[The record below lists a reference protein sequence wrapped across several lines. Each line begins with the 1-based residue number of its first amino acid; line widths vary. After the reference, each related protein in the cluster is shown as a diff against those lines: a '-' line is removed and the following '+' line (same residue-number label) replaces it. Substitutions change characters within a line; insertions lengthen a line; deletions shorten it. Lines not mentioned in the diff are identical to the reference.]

1 VAISAVARRLPLT
14 GARRA
19 GVALGHIGWH
29 VLRRDRRR
37 TLDHL
42 ALAFPD
48 WTKRQRLTTARR
60 MFHHLGMSL
69 MEILWLPRLDAATR
83 DRTTTIDGLEKVL
96 ALVHAGRGMVGYTG
110 HCGNWEWLACSVASY
125 GVPVTVLQ
133 RERSDADVSQFT
145 TEVRS
150 RFGIATIDRG
160 STSAAKEMLRALK
173 HARMLA
179 FLNDQNIRAESAKV
193 PFFGRPAPTPI
204 GPARLAIRAGVPV
217 VGLFIERLP
226 DGTQYI
232 VCDDPIETSR
242 DDDPIALTAR
252 MTARIEAQIRR
263 APEQWVWMH
272 DRWKERP
279 KWDIGSPATNAD
291 DRQ

>member
-1 VAISAVARRLPLT
+1 M
-14 GARRA
+14 
-19 GVALGHIGWH
+19 LGHLGWH

-37 TLDHL
+37 AFEHL
-42 ALAFPD
+42 AMAFPD
-48 WTKRQRLTTARR
+48 WTPGQRRTTVRR
-60 MFHHLGMSL
+60 MFRHLGMSL
-69 MEILWLPRLDAATR
+69 MEILWLPSLDAATR
-83 DRTTTIDGLEKVL
+83 DRTTTIEGLEKTQAVL
-96 ALVHAGRGMVGYTG
+96 RAGRGLVGFTG
-110 HCGNWEWLACSVASY
+110 HYGNWEWLACAVASY
-125 GVPVTVLQ
+125 GVPLTVLQ
-133 RERSDADVSQFT
+133 RERSDAEVSQFT
-145 TEVRS
+145 TEVRA

-173 HARMLA
+173 HARLLA

-193 PFFGRPAPTPI
+193 PFFGRPALTPI

-217 VGLFIERLP
+217 VGIFIERRP
-226 DGTQYI
+226 DGTQHI

-272 DRWKERP
+272 DRWQERP
-279 KWDIGSPATNAD
+279 QWEAG
-291 DRQ
+291 R